1 MAVIPRLL
9 IIGQL
14 LATAT
19 TPAAAQRYGEVDE
32 PAFPR
37 GRTIEITPMVGY
49 SLGGA
54 ASDSAGDRI
63 ELANG
68 ISYGGVLSFLV
79 RSRGHVELIY
89 LRQPTTVNYQPLGGS
104 VSALFPA
111 SVNYIQFGGEEELGP
126 NERVAPFVMGSVGMT
141 IFDPD
146 TTGIGSETRFSMGV
160 GGGLKAMLGQ
170 AARLGLR
177 LQGRVWLNFFNS
189 GGQVFCGSLGCVAT
203 IQGSVITQWDFSGGV
218 IFAF

>member
-1 MAVIPRLL
+1 
-9 IIGQL
+9 
-14 LATAT
+14 
-19 TPAAAQRYGEVDE
+19 
-32 PAFPR
+32 
-37 GRTIEITPMVGY
+37 MVGY

-89 LRQPTTVNYQPLGGS
+89 LRQPTTVNYQPLGGP

-111 SVNYIQFGGEEELGP
+111 SVNYIQFGGEEELGS

-141 IFDPD
+141 LFDPD
-146 TTGIGSETRFSMGV
+146 TTGISSETRFSMGV
-160 GGGLKAMLGQ
+160 GGGLKAMLGK
-170 AARLGLR
+170 AERVGLR

-218 IFAF
+218 IVAF